1 MNKIDTTQIVDPTSQ
16 QPFTGRSLQFLQEG
30 LQDALNSLGRCLAG
44 ADYNN
49 STVYVLNGLEMTGAN
64 DDIANGYAFYNQEL
78 WLVEGA
84 TNTAAFIDGV
94 VLIQSTPIDPAYD
107 PVVFSDGVPKNVHN
121 IRRLKIVDQNPGSG
135 IADYNQVVFINR
147 NKITAKTGTLQS
159 TASASITNYSLTG
172 GNYFSPSNR
181 TVNLKVT
188 FTASISFNLAN
199 SSNEGGNVWL
209 RNFTGGTD
217 LASCFKYFWSNS
229 SSDVSTADSIGFTT
243 VLTNVAPSTEIGLR
257 FQRVGTNNVTLQGVN
272 LIIEEI
278 QS

>member
-30 LQDALNSLGRCLAG
+30 LQDALNALGRGLVG
-44 ADYNN
+44 ADYNT
-49 STVYVLNGLEMTGAN
+49 STVYVLNGLEMTGVNN
-64 DDIANGYAFYNQEL
+64 DVANGYVFYNQEL

-121 IRRLKIVDQNPGSG
+121 IRRLQVVDQLPGSG
-135 IADYNQVVFINR
+135 VADYNQLVFVNR
-147 NKITAKTGTLQS
+147 SKFTYKTGALQT
-159 TASASITNYSLTG
+159 TASASITNFSLTG
-172 GNYFSPSNR
+172 GNYFSPSTR
-181 TVNLKVT
+181 RVNLKVT

-209 RNFTGGTD
+209 RNFTASTNLG
-217 LASCFKYFWSNS
+217 SCFKYFWSNS
-229 SSDVSTADSIGFTT
+229 SSDVSTADSICFTT
-243 VLTNVAPSTEIGLR
+243 YLTNVAPNTEIGLR

-272 LIIEEI
+272 LIIEEV
-278 QS
+278 QF